1 MTAVKKPKNI
11 SKTVEE
17 DGFNFFDHSV
27 LPQSIIEK
35 IRNFVFKC
43 DRCPCDFERFFWERL
58 SLYNNPTPSSV
69 CQRCWKS
76 RRCQECKG
84 ILPPKYEYYLCDGC
98 GRKLI
103 DKVSRRH
110 KIEKISN

>member
-1 MTAVKKPKNI
+1 MAVAKRNQRIYPTI
-11 SKTVEE
+11 E
-17 DGFNFFDHSV
+17 DIGFNFFYHSV

-43 DRCPCDFERFFWERL
+43 DRCPCDFETFFWERL
-58 SLYNNPTPSSV
+58 SLYNNPTPTSPSSV
-69 CQRCWKS
+69 CQRCWNS

-84 ILPPKYEYYLCDGC
+84 VLPPKYEYYLCDGC

-103 DKVSRRH
+103 DKVSRR
-110 KIEKISN
+110 